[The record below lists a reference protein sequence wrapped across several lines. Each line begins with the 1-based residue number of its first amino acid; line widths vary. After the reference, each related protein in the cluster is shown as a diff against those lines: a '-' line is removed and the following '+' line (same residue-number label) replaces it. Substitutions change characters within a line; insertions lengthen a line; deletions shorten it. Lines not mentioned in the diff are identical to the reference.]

1 LVPRD
6 SIGELDHADFSIEGQ
21 FLSRAIPATV
31 QALALVV
38 GFGAA
43 LVASA
48 LTVALMIRG
57 PAPVAALEQTATTSA
72 QCQNTPRKL
81 LVSTDVGGGTIRLR
95 AGSYVSPPIALRHTP
110 QEVVFPLPRPA
121 AGFVEEVI
129 TIQGSASN
137 VVISSSL
144 TEFRKVLDV
153 TGVAAFNVSW
163 VPMKT
168 C

>member
-1 LVPRD
+1 MQTLA
-6 SIGELDHADFSIEGQ
+6 SKGNFSRGRFQ
-21 FLSRAIPATV
+21 QPSRRSSV
-31 QALALVV
+31 VV

-48 LTVALMIRG
+48 LTVALMMQG
-57 PAPVAALEQTATTSA
+57 PGGVAAPERTATAST
-72 QCQNTPRKL
+72 QCQNIPRKL
-81 LVSTDVGGGTIRLR
+81 LVSTDVGSGTIRLR
-95 AGSYVSPPIALRHTP
+95 AGSYLSPPIALRNTP
-110 QEVVFPLPRPA
+110 QEVVFPQPRPA

-129 TIQGSASN
+129 TIQGNASN
-137 VVISSSL
+137 VVISSGL